1 MIHLTEESLFN
12 QAYSTKIMAKK
23 KEPKKRPDKYDEK
36 LHVKG
41 SFEDLIK
48 IAVSDKPNES
58 DKSDKEGK

>member
-1 MIHLTEESLFN
+1 
-12 QAYSTKIMAKK
+12 MAKK